1 MFIFERWFYGGTF
14 DDSQTSRMPLPGS
27 LGANQR
33 TVPEQRDMRSDGRDL
48 PRPSALVTDSV
59 QIHLNPKEFLI
70 L

>member
-1 MFIFERWFYGGTF
+1 MVHRGTF
-14 DDSQTSRMPLPGS
+14 EGSETSGMLLPGS

-33 TVPEQRDMRSDGRDL
+33 TVPEHRDTRTDGRDL